1 MRVPL
6 AAVAL
11 FVAGCGR
18 APAPPAPEPQAPPL
32 VPFAYRDHNLVFVS
46 FDALQA
52 ARVGP
57 KLTPALSRFSEG
69 AFRFTEA
76 RSVASWTVPAS
87 MSWFTGVYPS
97 EHRMTNKFAVYTA
110 KEKRVARLSEMAPGL
125 ATLADVLRLN
135 GYATAGFTG
144 NAGVGPAFGFDQG
157 FDTYTAPRE
166 TFAGFDESAPRALAW
181 LKANKHRKFFLFL
194 HGYDVHGQ
202 HAPNGGLDY
211 RFAPKGYD
219 RRFTGSPHEQ
229 ELLREEGLDRGR
241 VNLRPEDVAFWRG
254 VYDEKV
260 QRADTK
266 FGAFL
271 DEFAKLGL
279 SDRTLFVLASDHG
292 TELHEHG
299 RLDHGFTLYDELIR
313 VPLVFKLP
321 RTDGRA
327 VADRV
332 STIDLFPTLLDLLE
346 VEPPDVVARRLRG
359 KSLVP
364 VLKGERAARPVF
376 AETDYRAY
384 TYKRCAVS
392 PDGFKLI
399 YTLERRA
406 RELYD
411 LTTDPGETRDLSK
424 ADPVRADALERDLF
438 AHFARIGHDLTARAW
453 DVGLNPV
460 YSSQGK

>member
-1 MRVPL
+1 MRVSL
-6 AAVAL
+6 AAAVL
-11 FVAGCGR
+11 FAAGCGR
-18 APAPPAPEPQAPPL
+18 APESPAPLPDAP

-52 ARVGP
+52 SRVGP
-57 KLTPALSRFSEG
+57 KLTPALHRFSEG

-97 EHRMTNKFAVYTA
+97 EHGMTNKFAVYTA
-110 KEKRVARLSEMAPGL
+110 KEKRVARLSERAPGL

-157 FDTYTAPRE
+157 FDTYAAPRE
-166 TFAGFDESAPRALAW
+166 TFAGFEESAPRALEW
-181 LKANKHRKFFLFL
+181 LRAHKHRKFFLFL

-202 HAPNGGLDY
+202 HAPNGGLDL

-219 RRFTGSPHEQ
+219 RRFTGSPQEQ
-229 ELLREEGLDRGR
+229 ELLREEGLERGR
-241 VNLRPEDVAFWRG
+241 VTLRPEDVALWRG

-260 QRADTK
+260 QRADAK

-271 DEFAKLGL
+271 EEFEKLGIAE
-279 SDRTLFVLASDHG
+279 RTLFVIVSDHG

-299 RLDHGFTLYDELIR
+299 RFDHGFTLYDELIR

-321 RTDGRA
+321 RAPGRA
-327 VADRV
+327 IADRV
-332 STIDLFPTLLDLLE
+332 STIDLFPTLLDLLA
-346 VEPPDVVARRLRG
+346 VKPPDVVAKRVRG
-359 KSLVP
+359 ESLVP
-364 VLKGERAARPVF
+364 ALKGTSAARSAF

-384 TYKRCAVS
+384 TYKRCVVS

-399 YTLERRA
+399 YTLESRS

-424 ADPVRADALERDLF
+424 ADPARANELERELF
-438 AHFARIGHDLTARAW
+438 AHFARLGHDLTARKW
-453 DVGLNPV
+453 EVGLNPV

>member
-1 MRVPL
+1 MRVSL

-11 FVAGCGR
+11 ALAGCGR
-18 APAPPAPEPQAPPL
+18 APEPPPPPPDAP

-52 ARVGP
+52 SRVGAR
-57 KLTPALSRFSEG
+57 LTPALHRFSDG

-97 EHRMTNKFAVYTA
+97 EHGMTNKFAVYTA
-110 KEKRVARLSEMAPGL
+110 KEKRVARLRERAPGL

-157 FDTYTAPRE
+157 FDTYAAPRD
-166 TFAGFDESAPRALAW
+166 TFAGFEESAPRALEW
-181 LKANKHRKFFLFL
+181 LRAHKHRKFFLFL

-202 HAPNGGLDY
+202 HAPNGGLDL
-211 RFAPKGYD
+211 RFAPKGYA

-229 ELLREEGLDRGR
+229 ELLREEGLERGR
-241 VNLRPEDVAFWRG
+241 VTLRPEDVALWRG

-260 QRADTK
+260 QRADAK

-271 DEFAKLGL
+271 EEFEKLGIAE
-279 SDRTLFVLASDHG
+279 RTLFVIASDHG

-299 RLDHGFTLYDELIR
+299 RFDHGFTLYDELIR

-321 RTDGRA
+321 RAPGRA
-327 VADRV
+327 IADRV
-332 STIDLFPTLLDLLE
+332 STIDLFPTLLELLA
-346 VEPPDVVARRLRG
+346 VKPPEVVAKRVRG
-359 KSLVP
+359 ESLVQA
-364 VLKGERAARPVF
+364 LKGTSAARSAF

-384 TYKRCAVS
+384 TYKRCVVS
-392 PDGFKLI
+392 PDGSKLI
-399 YTLERRA
+399 YTLESRS

-411 LTTDPGETRDLSK
+411 LTADPGETHDLSK
-424 ADPVRADALERDLF
+424 ADPARAGALERELF
-438 AHFARIGHDLTARAW
+438 AHYARIGHDLTARKW
-453 DVGLNPV
+453 EVGLNPV

>member
-1 MRVPL
+1 MRGSLLVVAL
-6 AAVAL
+6 AA
-11 FVAGCGR
+11 AGCGR
-18 APAPPAPEPQAPPL
+18 APEPPQPEPQAPA
-32 VPFAYRDHNLVFVS
+32 PFRYPDHNLVFVS

-57 KLTPALSRFSEG
+57 HLTPALHRFSEG

-110 KEKRVARLSEMAPGL
+110 KDRRVARLNEVSPGL
-125 ATLADVLRLN
+125 ATLAGVLRLN

-144 NAGVGPAFGFDQG
+144 NAGVGPVFGFDQG

-202 HAPNGGLDY
+202 HAPGGGLDY

-219 RRFTGSPHEQ
+219 RRFTGSPQEQ

-241 VNLRPEDVAFWRG
+241 VTLRPEDVAFWRG

-260 QRADTK
+260 QRADAK

-271 DEFAKLGL
+271 DEFQKLGIAE
-279 SDRTLFVLASDHG
+279 RTLFVIVSDHG

-299 RLDHGFTLYDELIR
+299 RFDHGFTLYDELIR

-321 RTDGRA
+321 RADGRT
-327 VADRV
+327 VTDRV
-332 STIDLFPTLLDLLE
+332 STIDLSPTLLDLLAVRPPE
-346 VEPPDVVARRLRG
+346 VLARRLRG
-359 KSLVP
+359 ESLVP
-364 VLKGERAARPVF
+364 VLKGAPAARSAF
-376 AETDYRAY
+376 AETDYRAF
-384 TYKRCAVS
+384 TYKRCVVS
-392 PDGFKLI
+392 PDGRKLI
-399 YTLERRA
+399 YTLESRT

-411 LTTDPGETRDLSK
+411 LTADPGETRDLSK
-424 ADPVRADALERDLF
+424 VDPARADALERELF
-438 AHFARIGHDLTARAW
+438 AHFARIGHDLTARQW
-453 DVGLNPV
+453 EVGLNPV
-460 YSSQGK
+460 YTSQGK

>member
-1 MRVPL
+1 MRVSL
-6 AAVAL
+6 VAVAL
-11 FVAGCGR
+11 AIAGCAR
-18 APAPPAPEPQAPPL
+18 APEPAPPPPPAAP
-32 VPFAYRDHNLVFVS
+32 VPFAYCDHNLVFVS

-52 ARVGP
+52 SRVGP
-57 KLTPALSRFSEG
+57 KLTPALHHFSEG

-110 KEKRVARLSEMAPGL
+110 SEKRVARLNEVTPGL

-144 NAGVGPAFGFDQG
+144 NAGVGPVFGFDQG

-166 TFAGFDESAPRALAW
+166 TFAGFEESAPRALAW
-181 LKANKHRKFFLFL
+181 LKANRHRKFFLFL

-202 HAPNGGLDY
+202 HAPGGGLDL

-229 ELLREEGLDRGR
+229 ELLREEGLERGR
-241 VNLRPEDVAFWRG
+241 VNLRPEDVALWRG

-260 QRADTK
+260 QRADAK

-271 DEFAKLGL
+271 AEFEKLGI
-279 SDRTLFVLASDHG
+279 SDRTLFVIVSDHG

-299 RLDHGFTLYDELIR
+299 RFDHGFTLYDELLR

-321 RTDGRA
+321 RANGRA

-346 VEPPDVVARRLRG
+346 VNPPDVVAERLRG
-359 KSLVP
+359 ASLVP
-364 VLKGERAARPVF
+364 VLKGARAQRPVF

-384 TYKRCAVS
+384 TYKRCVVS

-399 YTLERRA
+399 YTLESRS

-411 LTTDPGETRDLSK
+411 LKADTGETRDLSK
-424 ADPVRADALERDLF
+424 ANPARADALERELF
-438 AHFARIGHDLTARAW
+438 AHSARLGHDLTARKW
-453 DVGLNPV
+453 EVGLNPV
-460 YSSQGK
+460 YTSQGK